1 MNASSLQVSIVTYHP
16 DEDALIRC
24 MYALS
29 ESIEFARNEGV
40 LRTVNVA
47 LIDNSESQQVV
58 ERLVELGDLF
68 FREPTQVS
76 YLHGHAN
83 IGFGAAHN
91 LTLHGSGA
99 DYHLILSIDTE
110 LAQSALAEGVRWMEE
125 HDDVG
130 AAAPSL
136 FAPDGSRIYPCHRFP
151 SVFDLF
157 LIGFAPTWLRSFF
170 GRRIKH
176 FEMRAETDSHEPFFD
191 IPCFSWACILAR
203 RRVTDQSSG
212 FDPTFFLYFE
222 TSDWILRLGLIA
234 RTAYVPTMRAVS
246 YDRLVLGS
254 PLIKHKWLFCK
265 SAFSFCRKHGW
276 KWF

>member
-1 MNASSLQVSIVTYHP
+1 MIASSLQVSIVTYRP

-24 MYALS
+24 LYALS
-29 ESIEFARNEGV
+29 EAIEFARADGA
-40 LRTVNVA
+40 LQTVNVA

-99 DYHLILSIDTE
+99 DYHLILSLDAE
-110 LAQSALAEGVRWMEE
+110 LTQTALAEGVRWMND

-130 AAAPSL
+130 AAVPAL
-136 FAPDGSRIYPCHRFP
+136 FAPDGSRLYPCRRFP

-157 LIGFAPTWLRSFF
+157 LTGFAPAWLRSFF
-170 GRRIKH
+170 ERRIKRY
-176 FEMRAETDSHEPFFD
+176 EMRAETDSHEPFFD
-191 IPCFSWACILAR
+191 IPCFSRTCVLAR

-212 FDPTFFLYFE
+212 FDPAFFLYFE
-222 TSDWILRLGLIA
+222 MYDWILRLGLIA
-234 RTAYVPTMRAVS
+234 RTAYIPAMRVVQHS
-246 YDRLVLGS
+246 GLVAGS
-254 PLIKHKWLFCK
+254 RRIKHKIAFCR
-265 SAFSFCRKHGW
+265 SAFHFYRKHGW

>member
-1 MNASSLQVSIVTYHP
+1 MNASSLQVSIVTYRP

-24 MYALS
+24 LYALS
-29 ESIEFARNEGV
+29 EAIEFARGEGV

-47 LIDNSESQQVV
+47 LIDNSESQKVV

-99 DYHLILSIDTE
+99 DYHLILSIEAE
-110 LAQSALAEGVRWMEE
+110 LTQTALAEGVRWMND

-136 FAPDGSRIYPCHRFP
+136 FASSGSRMYPCRRFP
-151 SVFDLF
+151 AAFDLF
-157 LIGFAPTWLRSFF
+157 LTSLAPTWLRGFF
-170 GRRIKH
+170 DRRIRH
-176 FEMRAETDSHEPFFD
+176 YEMRSETDLHEPFFD
-191 IPCFSWACILAR
+191 IPCFSRACVLAR
-203 RRVTDQSSG
+203 RQVTDQSSG
-212 FDPTFFLYFE
+212 FDPAFFLYFE
-222 TSDWILRLGLIA
+222 MYDWILRLGLVA
-234 RTAYVPTMRAVS
+234 RTAYIPAMRAVF
-246 YDRLVLGS
+246 YDNFILGS
-254 PLIKHKWLFCK
+254 ERIKHKRIFFK
-265 SAFSFCRKHGW
+265 SALSFYQKHGW